1 MNDEQIERIVGAIRL
16 VSAAWGHAPFGYLS
30 SRFTR
35 ASDCRKCARREKEAS
50 MSSGT
55 DDGVFLDGSRE
66 ATLKCLWER
75 VEAAERR
82 ADEAGAAFAA
92 ARQEYAQLK
101 REYQKAASSKS

>member
-1 MNDEQIERIVGAIRL
+1 
-16 VSAAWGHAPFGYLS
+16 
-30 SRFTR
+30 
-35 ASDCRKCARREKEAS
+35 

-55 DDGVFLDGSRE
+55 DDGGFLDGSRE

-92 ARQEYAQLK
+92 ASQEYAQLK
-101 REYQKAASSKS
+101 REYQKAAASKS